1 MQFII
6 NNPYRILGLT
16 ANASSRE
23 VAKRVADLE
32 TFAEF
37 GKQKKYSLDLI
48 EIAPLTRTVD
58 TIQQAAKDIESDTDK
73 LVYAFFWFAKV
84 DSVDDL
90 AIECIENNAV
100 QKAFEIWDQQI
111 SKDENEAKFS
121 WRLNR
126 AVISLFRSQAPQFDS
141 TNFELALADLG
152 YLTDEHFEE
161 VKDFVFGNNS
171 VNVNQPQVV
180 KKIID
185 ELIGFVSNLEEQP
198 YGEHYL
204 DLLNEF
210 WTFNSDLQDYIQTKL
225 FAPCINQIE
234 IAIQKSKQLR
244 DAENSSSINQYNGL
258 KEVEDLIY
266 EIDEFSENYKI
277 QNIIN
282 EYANEVRR
290 CSLYAYN
297 QMDNRDLAYEL
308 ISWAEALPSYGQ
320 VAQDIEKNKEE
331 LIDLIENDK
340 FEEIYATITDYIKR
354 DLHSID
360 DARKVLNVFKIEL
373 AKVDVHNEMYYTV
386 SSYCVTKI
394 LNYLID
400 EFNEA
405 SDRLERDKNL
415 EGFYRV
421 AVSVRDVMA
430 QLRNF
435 EKSSEVKERLEN
447 NYRSI
452 SSQANEVHS
461 ILETVKRNGTSNYSN
476 NNSSYPSAYKEPGF
490 YKSDTDIIVSG
501 TLGGLA
507 ELWGWSAGV
516 LRLAFVLISAFTS
529 IWPGVIVYIILSM
542 IMPKRN

>member
-1 MQFII
+1 MQFVI

-516 LRLAFVLISAFTS
+516 LRLAFVLISVFTS